1 MILFI
6 GDNSVQVK
14 LVPGCGGAG
23 AGESEPEPLSK
34 H

>member
-23 AGESEPEPLSK
+23 AGESEPLSK